1 MSSDRLRFPDLPVF
15 VVAGEDRYP
24 VELTNRVVTVAVQFP
39 GWIPRGE
46 LCPAVE
52 EFLVVSR
59 CP

>member
-1 MSSDRLRFPDLPVF
+1 MSLE
-15 VVAGEDRYP
+15 AGEDRYP